1 MSSTP
6 TAPPTASAES
16 VDKGL
21 RPDALGL
28 GRIVALGLAAVAP
41 AYSLAV
47 TLGYVV
53 GAVGVHTPSAFLL
66 GFIPILFTALA
77 FRDLNRAMPD
87 CGGVF
92 VWISRALGPMAGW
105 FLGGWVP
112 QVATFIAA
120 AALAQVATVYL
131 LAAAGL
137 GAVAENPLAVIS
149 IAVGLIAVSAAV
161 AVRGIQ
167 LAAWVQYALIALQ
180 IVAIGGFCVGAF
192 SAIAAGTAPS
202 TGERISLDWFN
213 PFALDD
219 PARLVAGVILCLFI
233 YWGWDALI
241 SVNEET
247 TDRSKTPGRAVII
260 STVILLVLYC
270 GASIA
275 AIGYGGVDL
284 ITSEAAIDNVLS
296 VLGVQAT
303 GEIFGRVIT
312 LAIGLS
318 ALAALFTV
326 AVSTPRT
333 WLSMAT
339 YRALPARITAIH
351 PTHRTPHVATWW
363 WAGISAGTIVVLT
376 LISADFIQSAILSI
390 GLMIAA
396 YYAATAIAAVVY
408 FAPGLRGNGK
418 KILVSGV
425 LPALGAVLMIIAFVA
440 SAIDMARPE
449 YIGESILGVGSVFW
463 IGVGALVLGLVVTWA
478 LRPVYRDFFG
488 SRTIPVGTVLDDDFV
503 IADPAE
509 AGSSAP
515 ANEGR

>member
-6 TAPPTASAES
+6 AAPPTASAES

-112 QVATFIAA
+112 QVATFIAT

-167 LAAWVQYALIALQ
+167 LRPQV
-180 IVAIGGFCVGAF
+180 
-192 SAIAAGTAPS
+192 
-202 TGERISLDWFN
+202 
-213 PFALDD
+213 
-219 PARLVAGVILCLFI
+219 
-233 YWGWDALI
+233 
-241 SVNEET
+241 
-247 TDRSKTPGRAVII
+247 
-260 STVILLVLYC
+260 
-270 GASIA
+270 
-275 AIGYGGVDL
+275 
-284 ITSEAAIDNVLS
+284 
-296 VLGVQAT
+296 
-303 GEIFGRVIT
+303 
-312 LAIGLS
+312 
-318 ALAALFTV
+318 
-326 AVSTPRT
+326 
-333 WLSMAT
+333 MA
-339 YRALPARITAIH
+339 
-351 PTHRTPHVATWW
+351 PTHR
-363 WAGISAGTIVVLT
+363 
-376 LISADFIQSAILSI
+376 
-390 GLMIAA
+390 
-396 YYAATAIAAVVY
+396 
-408 FAPGLRGNGK
+408 
-418 KILVSGV
+418 
-425 LPALGAVLMIIAFVA
+425 
-440 SAIDMARPE
+440 
-449 YIGESILGVGSVFW
+449 
-463 IGVGALVLGLVVTWA
+463 
-478 LRPVYRDFFG
+478 
-488 SRTIPVGTVLDDDFV
+488 
-503 IADPAE
+503 AE
-509 AGSSAP
+509 ARWICSHETGC
-515 ANEGR
+515 